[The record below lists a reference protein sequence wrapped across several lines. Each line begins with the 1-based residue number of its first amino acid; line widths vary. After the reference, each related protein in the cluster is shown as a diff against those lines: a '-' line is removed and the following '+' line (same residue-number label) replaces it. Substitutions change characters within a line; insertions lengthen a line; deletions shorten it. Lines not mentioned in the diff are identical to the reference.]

1 MRYLTC
7 DEARELLPAYC
18 DQELSLDDQL
28 AMGSHLSWCDEC
40 TAELEALDSVGDVL
54 RGASTVRL
62 DAINDDLV
70 SLRNRVLA
78 RAQAEREESLPRR
91 AERLLEDLHVVW
103 AAAGATLAT
112 AVCLAAL
119 LGFVRLSLREAPQ
132 SMSAVIGAL
141 ADPGS
146 NRNPISL
153 DSRVLRP
160 RLYHEVSIPPVL
172 THPDAV
178 LAFSAVVTREGQV
191 RNLALLEPGA
201 GLAAGDRALLEL
213 LDTVSQTRFE
223 PARARGG
230 APVAVNVVWLMAH
243 TTVVG
248 KDGIEI
254 IRQTP
259 AWHPVRRIPVPAAT
273 PPAGQPVS
281 RTRQPGGDIAAV

>member
-18 DQELSLDDQL
+18 DRELSLDDQL
-28 AMGSHLSWCDEC
+28 AMGAHLAWCEEC
-40 TAELEALDSVGDVL
+40 AAEIEALDSVGDVL
-54 RGASTVRL
+54 RGVSTVRL
-62 DAINDDLV
+62 ETVGDDLI

-78 RAQAEREESLPRR
+78 RAQAERDESLPRR
-91 AERLLEDLHVVW
+91 AERLLDDLHVVW

-132 SMSAVIGAL
+132 SMAAIIGAM

-153 DSRVLRP
+153 DNRMLRP
-160 RLYHEVSIPPVL
+160 RLYPDVPMPPVL
-172 THPDAV
+172 TRPDAV

-191 RNLALLEPGA
+191 RNLALLGPDE
-201 GLAAGDRALLEL
+201 GLEAGDRALMEL

-223 PARARGG
+223 PARARG

-248 KDGIEI
+248 KEGIELI
-254 IRQTP
+254 HRTP
-259 AWHPVRRIPVPAAT
+259 SWHPVRRMPLPPAT
-273 PPAGQPVS
+273 PPAGGPIS
-281 RTRQPGGDIAAV
+281 RSGPAGETVAA

>member
-28 AMGSHLSWCDEC
+28 AMGAHLAWCEEC
-40 TAELEALDSVGDVL
+40 AAEIEALDSVGDVL

-62 DAINDDLV
+62 ETVSDDLI

-78 RAQAEREESLPRR
+78 RAQAERDESLPRR
-91 AERLLEDLHVVW
+91 AERLLDDLHVVW

-160 RLYHEVSIPPVL
+160 RLYNEVPIPLVMQR
-172 THPDAV
+172 PDAV

-191 RNLALLEPGA
+191 RNLALLGPDQE
-201 GLAAGDRALLEL
+201 LAPGDRALLEL

-223 PARARGG
+223 PARSGG

-248 KDGIEI
+248 KEGIELI
-254 IRQTP
+254 HLAP
-259 AWHPVRRIPVPAAT
+259 VWHPVRRAPIPPAT
-273 PPAGQPVS
+273 PPAAEPIS
-281 RTRQPGGDIAAV
+281 RSLPAGETLAA